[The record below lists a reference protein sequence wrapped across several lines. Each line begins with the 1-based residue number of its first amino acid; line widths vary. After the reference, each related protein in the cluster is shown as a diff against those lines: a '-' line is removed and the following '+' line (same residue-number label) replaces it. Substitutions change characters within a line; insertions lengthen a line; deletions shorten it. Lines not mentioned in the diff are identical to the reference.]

1 MEPPRPAKISLLAL
15 YFRNWAANL
24 VGQLI
29 IALLNLWTPLKFI
42 TVWKKFLADGGWVL
56 IPAFILS
63 AAILATIL
71 QYLVQRPISDYLKFA
86 DDSEKD
92 TPLEQKAKKR
102 LLNLPILIGVINLAM
117 WFGLDLIFTPL
128 LHFLIDM
135 TKTSLL
141 YNFFRI
147 LMVGMIASFISF
159 FLIDEYVRE
168 KLVPVFFP
176 QGHLAAQPGAVKIS
190 ILRRIRILFGAGTNA
205 PMVLL
210 VGTIGFAVW
219 EVSST
224 DMPAGEFGLK
234 ILLFAIFLYII
245 FITVALL
252 LNFLVGKSIL
262 RPIKDMMRVVGKV
275 RDGDL
280 HQKARVISSDELGV
294 LGDGLNEMTDGL
306 LERQRMQQ
314 DLKLAKEVQ
323 QALLPRDNPDVRGL
337 DIAAQTVYC
346 DETGG
351 DCYDFIKSFESEGG
365 KINVIVGDVSGHGL
379 SAALLMATGRALLRQ
394 RTALPGSIGQI
405 VTDVNRQLCKD
416 FEEPGGFMTLFYL
429 TIDQHNRNLRWV
441 RAGHDPGIFYN
452 PENGEFE
459 ELLGEG
465 MALGVNDDH
474 EYEEHTR
481 DDLAAGQI
489 IVLATDGIWEA
500 RNSESEMFGKEPIY
514 RIIHQYAD
522 EDAKGILTACLYSLE
537 KFQDGV
543 APEDDVTLIVIKIID
558 RKQNEK
564 LG

>member
-1 MEPPRPAKISLLAL
+1 MEPPKPAENSLSGL
-15 YFRNWAANL
+15 YIRNYAANL
-24 VGQLI
+24 SGQLI
-29 IALLNLWTPLKFI
+29 IALLNFWTPLEFI
-42 TVWKKFLADGGWVL
+42 TVWKKFIADGGWIL
-56 IPAFILS
+56 IPIFILS
-63 AAILATIL
+63 AAILATIF
-71 QYLVQRPISDYLKFA
+71 QYCVQRPISDYLKR
-86 DDSEKD
+86 SNNSVIG
-92 TPLEQKAKKR
+92 PNLEAKAKKR

-117 WFGLDLIFTPL
+117 WFGLDIIFTPL
-128 LHFLIDM
+128 LHSLISM
-135 TKTSLL
+135 TKSSLF

-176 QGHLAAQPGAVKIS
+176 RGQLAAQPGTLKIS

-219 EVSST
+219 EVSSA
-224 DMPAGEFGLK
+224 DIPAKEFGLN
-234 ILLFAIFLYII
+234 ILIFAILLYII
-245 FITVALL
+245 FVTVALI

-262 RPIKDMMRVVGKV
+262 KPIKEMMRVVGRV

-280 HQKARVISSDELGV
+280 HQKVRVITNDELGI

-314 DLKLAKEVQ
+314 DLNLAKEFQ
-323 QALLPRDNPDVRGL
+323 QALLPRENPKVNGL

-351 DCYDFIKSFESEGG
+351 DCYDFIKSAEQG
-365 KINVIVGDVSGHGL
+365 KDQLNVVVGDVSGHGIP
-379 SAALLMATGRALLRQ
+379 AALLMATGRALLRQ
-394 RTALPGSIGQI
+394 RSVLDGNIGQI
-405 VTDVNRQLCKD
+405 VTDVNRQLCID
-416 FEEPGGFMTLFYL
+416 CEESSGFMTLFYL
-429 TIDQHNRNLRWV
+429 TIDQDNKILRWV

-452 PENGEFE
+452 PQKGEFE
-459 ELLGEG
+459 ELHGEG
-465 MALGVNDDH
+465 MALGVNDSH
-474 EYEEHTR
+474 EYEEYTR
-481 DDLAAGQI
+481 GGLAAGQI
-489 IVLATDGIWEA
+489 IVLGTDGVWEA
-500 RNSESEMFGKEPIY
+500 RNSKAEMFGKGPIY

-543 APEDDVTLIVIKIID
+543 PPEDDITLIVIKIID
-558 RKQNEK
+558 RKQN
-564 LG
+564 